1 MTKTTKTAKDIPIKD
16 YNEIV
21 GMSTEEI
28 LSRFGAIPLDEFIDN
43 LIEGIRNYKK

>member
-16 YNEIV
+16 YNEIA